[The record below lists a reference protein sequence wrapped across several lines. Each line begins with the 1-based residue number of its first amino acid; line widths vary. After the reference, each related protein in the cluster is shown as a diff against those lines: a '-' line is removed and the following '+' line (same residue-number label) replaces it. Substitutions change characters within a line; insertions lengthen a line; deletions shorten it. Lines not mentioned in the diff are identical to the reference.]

1 MIRLFPERGG
11 WLEVVC
17 GPMFSGKSEELIR
30 RLRRA
35 EIAGQRALILKPQ
48 IDDRF
53 DIGHVVSH
61 AGAKMRAVAVSRPEE
76 MPGLAD
82 GYDAIG
88 IDEVQF
94 FPAEIVLV
102 VDALVERGFRV
113 VAAGLD
119 QDFRGLPFGAMPELL
134 CRRRARGQAAGR
146 LPPLRRPGHD
156 DAAARRRKA
165 GAGGRRDDRRG
176 RARLVRGALPRVPRD
191 RRARSRDR
199 LGAATDAAGRCA
211 TARRRMSRSVR

>member
-35 EIAGQRALILKPQ
+35 EIAGQRALILKPR
-48 IDDRF
+48 IDDRY

-61 AGAKMRAVAVSRPEE
+61 AGAKMRAVAVSG
-76 MPGLAD
+76 PGDVLALAD

-94 FPAEIVLV
+94 FPKEIVLV
-102 VDALVERGFRV
+102 VDTLVERGFRV

-134 CRRRARGQAAGR
+134 CRAELVDKLQAVCHR
-146 LPPLRRPGHD
+146 C
-156 DAAARRRKA
+156 
-165 GAGGRRDDRRG
+165 GGP
-176 RARLVRGALPRVPRD
+176 ATMTQRLVDGRPRKSWSRPAATTRVPR
-191 RRARSRDR
+191 STSTSITSTTSS
-199 LGAATDAAGRCA
+199 GKNCTSSMPI
-211 TARRRMSRSVR
+211 TS

>member
-35 EIAGQRALILKPQ
+35 EIAGQRALIVKPR
-48 IDDRF
+48 IDDRY

-76 MPGLAD
+76 IPGLAEQ
-82 GYDAIG
+82 YDLIG

-94 FPAEIVLV
+94 FAQEIVLV
-102 VDALVERGFRV
+102 IDVLVERGKRV
-113 VAAGLD
+113 VASGLD

-134 CRRRARGQAAGR
+134 CRAELVDKLQAVCHRCGGPATMTQRLVDGFPAPADGATIVVGALDSYEARCRACHVVGDADRTRPTLVAGR
-146 LPPLRRPGHD
+146 S
-156 DAAARRRKA
+156 DAA
-165 GAGGRRDDRRG
+165 
-176 RARLVRGALPRVPRD
+176 
-191 RRARSRDR
+191 S
-199 LGAATDAAGRCA
+199 
-211 TARRRMSRSVR
+211 